1 MSLKEL
7 IGKLEIIKSKKE
19 NETNLNWN
27 DYEFGKNFCLSVI
40 RSEEQ
45 TDLEVE
51 FIIKNLKLKP
61 NSKILDLGCGDGRV
75 TKVLTQKGF
84 QVTGIDLNQ
93 YAIEKAISNKSEN
106 ENYICQNILDINYKE
121 EFDAI
126 LLIFNHFAIF
136 SKFEVTKLIKKI
148 EQALVRDG
156 KLLIETASIYQGY
169 NIDGIQEWSIKD
181 QWLSGAFKQLV
192 LVENNFNEKNKIHT
206 RNDYCINIETEE
218 ISKYIQHSRLY
229 ETEEI
234 HNILRQSDLKLLN
247 NYGDWSGKV
256 FEDGDE
262 IIISVSKK

>member
-7 IGKLEIIKSKKE
+7 IDKLEIIKSNKE
-19 NETNLNWN
+19 STTNLNWS

-40 RSEEQ
+40 RDKEQ
-45 TDLEVE
+45 TELEVE

-75 TKVLTQKGF
+75 SKALSEKGF
-84 QVTGIDLNQ
+84 KVTGIDLNQ
-93 YAIEKAISNKSEN
+93 YAIEKATLTKNEN
-106 ENYICQNILDINYKE
+106 ENYICQNILDINYKA
-121 EFDAI
+121 EFDAVI
-126 LLIFNHFAIF
+126 LIFNHFAIF
-136 SKFEVTKLIKKI
+136 SKFEISKLIKKI

-181 QWLSGAFKQLV
+181 QWLSGSFKQLV

-206 RNDYCINIETEE
+206 RNDYCLNIETEE
-218 ISKYIQHSRLY
+218 IFKYIQHSRLY
-229 ETEEI
+229 EIEEI
-234 HNILRQSDLKLLN
+234 TDILRQSDLKLLN
-247 NYGDWSGKV
+247 NYGDWSSKV

>member
-1 MSLKEL
+1 MSLKDL
-7 IGKLEIIKSKKE
+7 INKLENIKLNKK

-45 TDLEVE
+45 TELEVD

-75 TKVLTQKGF
+75 TKALTQKGF

-93 YAIEKAISNKSEN
+93 YAIEKANSNKSEN

-156 KLLIETASIYQGY
+156 KLLIETASVYQGY

-181 QWLSGAFKQLV
+181 QWLSGNNKQLV
-192 LVENNFNEKNKIHT
+192 LVENSFNEKTKIHT
-206 RNDYCINIETEE
+206 RNDYCLNIETEE
-218 ISKYIQHSRLY
+218 VLKYIQNSRLY
-229 ETEEI
+229 EIEEI
-234 HNILRQSDLKLLN
+234 TNILRQSDLKLLN
-247 NYGDWSGKV
+247 NYGDWSGKI

>member
-1 MSLKEL
+1 MSLRYL
-7 IGKLEIIKSKKE
+7 IDNLEKLKSSIE

-27 DYEFGKNFCLSVI
+27 DYNFGKNFCLSVV

-75 TKVLTQKGF
+75 SKALVQKGF
-84 QVTGIDLNQ
+84 EVTGIDLNK
-93 YAIEKAISNKSEN
+93 YAIEKAISTKNEK

-148 EQALVRDG
+148 EKALVRDG

-169 NIDGIQEWSIKD
+169 NIDGIQEWNIKE
-181 QWLSGAFKQLV
+181 QWLSGSFKQLV

-218 ISKYIQHSRLY
+218 IFKYIQHSRLY

-234 HNILRQSDLKLLN
+234 HNILRQADLKLLN

-262 IIISVSKK
+262 IIISISKK